1 MTKGQMSGRGAND
14 CSKLRLM
21 TQLSRAVQN
30 VWFCKQKS
38 RRGVAAESTYE
49 MAGCHF
55 KFFYGKPC
63 VCVCV
68 RACVRAFVHA
78 CVCAFNEQ

>member
-1 MTKGQMSGRGAND
+1 MTWTQYKQGN

-30 VWFCKQKS
+30 VWFCYQKS
-38 RRGVAAESTYE
+38 RRGVEAESTYE

-55 KFFYGKPC
+55 KVCYGKPDIYIYIY
-63 VCVCV
+63 VCVCM
-68 RACVRAFVHA
+68 
-78 CVCAFNEQ
+78 CAFNEQ